1 MSSQV
6 YRLDTTSKS
15 LSLLNSKLMSDLG
28 YYEVGRTVAKAHVS
42 VKIIQRRIG
51 APSAAGDAAGRSDD
65 KAMGAHVEMRLPV
78 RYAKHDGFA
87 SCWRTLEA

>member
-28 YYEVGRTVAKAHVS
+28 YYEVGRTTAKAHVPVNRPAQDRS
-42 VKIIQRRIG
+42 TVG
-51 APSAAGDAAGRSDD
+51 GR
-65 KAMGAHVEMRLPV
+65 GRGRPV
-78 RYAKHDGFA
+78 GR
-87 SCWRTLEA
+87 

>member
-28 YYEVGRTVAKAHVS
+28 YYEVGRTTAKAHVP
-42 VKIIQRRIG
+42 VKTIQRRIEHRRRPG
-51 APSAAGDAAGRSDD
+51 TRPAGRTVRRWRSCRN
-65 KAMGAHVEMRLPV
+65 ASSHPV
-78 RYAKHDGFA
+78 R
-87 SCWRTLEA
+87 EA